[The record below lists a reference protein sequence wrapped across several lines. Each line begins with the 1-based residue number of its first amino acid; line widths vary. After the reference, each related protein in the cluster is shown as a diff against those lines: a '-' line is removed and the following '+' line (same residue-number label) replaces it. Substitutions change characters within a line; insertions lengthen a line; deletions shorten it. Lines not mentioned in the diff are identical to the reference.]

1 MSKGRAVVDMAD
13 LAATHRRGGDAAES
27 YALTREV
34 WLAACGIVADHEG
47 LRMTDLSHVDT
58 SARRAKAHER
68 VGRKLSCYLA
78 VVAGEVT
85 QHALARVS
93 GLDRATIRAHLAA
106 IEEMRDGD
114 AQAELVVRVLEA
126 ELGLR
131 LARRAMRDR
140 ALARAASEE
149 PGGVAARAVAA
160 VADPAALAAWRAVER
175 AESAAAAMKTWMQT
189 DWDAVA
195 AEPGAAEEAA

>member
-1 MSKGRAVVDMAD
+1 MGAIRDMGD
-13 LAATHRRGGDAAES
+13 LAAAHRRVGDPAAA
-27 YALTREV
+27 YAADRAV
-34 WLAACGIVADHEG
+34 WLAACAIVADQER

-58 SARRAKAHER
+58 GQKRAKAHER
-68 VGRKLSCYLA
+68 AGRKLSCYLA
-78 VVAGEVT
+78 VIVGEVT
-85 QHALARVS
+85 QHGLARVS

-106 IEEMRDGD
+106 VEDMREGD

-131 LARRAMRDR
+131 LARRAMR
-140 ALARAASEE
+140 ARAEAMAASAEI
-149 PGGVAARAVAA
+149 GGPPAASAV
-160 VADPAALAAWRAVER
+160 VVDPATLAAWRAVER